1 MNKIKLAIIGAGVRG
16 RYTYGEF
23 TKNNSD
29 ICEVVQVVETKVGR
43 RKKFKEIFN
52 LSEDRVFGNI
62 KDFFEKEKIADA
74 VIVCSDD
81 NTHFSIAT
89 TALDKGYDVLV
100 EGPVANNLDKLVH
113 LKEICENNKD
123 RIFMAS
129 MPYRYSNVFLK
140 LREIIESNEI
150 GDLININYN
159 SYIGYEKFVHNF
171 VRGNWRLDNDT
182 APILL
187 TNSCYDL
194 DMLEF
199 LTKSKCEKISAF
211 GRLNHFIREN
221 LQLNMSQLCTR
232 CSKDKE
238 CPYCAEK
245 IYLNNEEMSRGVHIN
260 PTKENL
266 KNILKEGPYGQ
277 CVYSCDNNVSDNFIS
292 ILKFKNDITATLNI
306 TAFTKEEERNIRLM
320 FTHGEVYTS
329 LKENT
334 IYIKKFIDDKDV
346 VIKLEKDNSDEK
358 LIKDFI
364 NEIKNRNLNNLNS
377 SVLSTISSHVTAFAG
392 EFASVSEIVVDV
404 DEFWSE
410 SCEMTK
416 AIEKLLF

>member
-113 LKEICENNKD
+113 LKDVCENNKD

-159 SYIGYEKFVHNF
+159 SYIGYEKFAHNF

-211 GRLNHFIREN
+211 GRLSHFIREN
-221 LQLNMSQLCTR
+221 LQLNMSQLCIR

-266 KNILKEGPYGQ
+266 KNILKDGQYGQ

-306 TAFTKEEERNIRLM
+306 TGFTKEEDRNIRLM

-334 IYIKKFIDDKDV
+334 IYIKKFIDNKDI
-346 VIKLEKDNSDEK
+346 VIKLEKDNMDEK
-358 LIKDFI
+358 MIKDFI